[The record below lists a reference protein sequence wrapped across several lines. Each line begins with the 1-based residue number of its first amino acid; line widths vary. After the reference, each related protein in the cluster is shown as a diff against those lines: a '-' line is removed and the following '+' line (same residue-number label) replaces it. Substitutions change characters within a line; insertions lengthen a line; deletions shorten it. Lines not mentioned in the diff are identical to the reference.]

1 MSCLSYL
8 VATANGCYGT
18 LNGEKS
24 VASWRDDVVE
34 ALQRIGGRGSLAEIY
49 ESVKLVRAANRPP
62 TWQAIVRRELEYNSS
77 DSKSHQKRHDLFRSV
92 NGIGGGVWSLRDIVP
107 DVVTPPDTVQVVVN
121 RIIRDTRMVRRL
133 KAIYQDTCQICALRI
148 ISNDG
153 RTYSEGHHVRPLG
166 REHNGTDTEDNILIL
181 CPNCHAMCDLGFFC
195 LNDEDIKW
203 VKDHRVSRANLAY
216 HNERLVQ

>member
-1 MSCLSYL
+1 M
-8 VATANGCYGT
+8 
-18 LNGEKS
+18 
-24 VASWRDDVVE
+24 ASWRDDVVE

-49 ESVKLVRAANRPP
+49 ESVKLVREANRPP

-92 NGIGGGVWSLRDIVP
+92 YGIGGGVWSLRDIVP
-107 DVVTPPDTVQVVVN
+107 DVVSPPDTVQVVIN

-133 KAIYQDTCQICALRI
+133 KAMYQDTCQICALRI
-148 ISNDG
+148 TSDDG

-216 HNERLVQ
+216 HNEHLAQ